1 MARARRPVFL
11 PPAGYRRRR
20 VRDAARLLP
29 VLGVVLLV
37 VPLLWTRS
45 DQPGGVGN
53 AAALIYV
60 FAVWAGLIAAANLLS
75 RLLRRD
81 TEDDTDEDG
90 RGPSA

>member
-1 MARARRPVFL
+1 MARAHRPVFL

-53 AAALIYV
+53 SVALIYV
-60 FAVWAGLIAAANLLS
+60 FAVWAGLIAGANLLS

-81 TEDDTDEDG
+81 TEDDADEDG
-90 RGPSA
+90 RDPSA

>member
-60 FAVWAGLIAAANLLS
+60 VAVWGGLIAGANLLS

-81 TEDDTDEDG
+81 TEDDADEDG
-90 RGPSA
+90 RDPAA